1 MQQRYD
7 ISMDTETNRLS
18 IKEYTM
24 LEGPRRKHGYTDQT
38 QLEYSLIH
46 EETYDNSVIQA
57 AIDKGRDAL
66 IAALRTDSFYPIQSS
81 AEYIAE
87 KVIGVFE
94 KNAEPFDKIY
104 IDDLALLKSNMD
116 D

>member
-1 MQQRYD
+1 
-7 ISMDTETNRLS
+7 MDTEANRLS

-46 EETYDNSVIQA
+46 EETYDNDVIQA
-57 AIDKGRDAL
+57 AIEDGKDAL

-94 KNAEPFDKIY
+94 KNSEPFDKIY
-104 IDDLALLKSNMD
+104 IDDMKMLKTNMEK
-116 D
+116 

>member
-1 MQQRYD
+1 
-7 ISMDTETNRLS
+7 MDTETNRLS

-46 EETYDNSVIQA
+46 EETYDNKVILA
-57 AIDKGRDAL
+57 AIEEGKDAL
-66 IAALRTDSFYPIQSS
+66 IAVLRTDSFYPIQSS
-81 AEYIAE
+81 AEHIAE

-104 IDDLALLKSNMD
+104 IDDMTLLKINMGD
-116 D
+116 